1 MTPRNRTKA
10 WLLPASVAAA
20 MSACGLATQ
29 AQTAKATTAP
39 PGMVSAAG
47 ATSPLSLRHAFEAAW
62 ARQPEALALQARR
75 DAARAQQG
83 AAKAW
88 TPEPAA
94 LELSNKTDRMGNNNG
109 AREVE
114 VGIAVPLW
122 LPGERGSSAGRRR
135 RCRRR
140 EQGYR
145 GATARG
151 RHRPRRLVAVAACA
165 YRGRNCPR
173 SAGQHPPHRR
183 RRGPACEGWRSGPRR
198 PAPGRWRRGKR

>member
-47 ATSPLSLRHAFEAAW
+47 ATSPLSLRQAFEAAW

-122 LPGERGSSAGRRR
+122 LPGERGSSAALACSAPLACLPASQRT
-135 RCRRR
+135 
-140 EQGYR
+140 E
-145 GATARG
+145 
-151 RHRPRRLVAVAACA
+151 RLRLPFFVL
-165 YRGRNCPR
+165 
-173 SAGQHPPHRR
+173 SFL
-183 RRGPACEGWRSGPRR
+183 
-198 PAPGRWRRGKR
+198 